1 MFKVI
6 YSGESLN
13 LRNQS
18 NLSSINTSK
27 KSSGIKEV
35 PHMSNEVPTNNVLT
49 SIKEQKSITIWIK
62 SLIIQGKE

>member
-49 SIKEQKSITIWIK
+49 SIKE
-62 SLIIQGKE
+62 